1 MLTIN
6 FTVPERKRSATQGS
20 ESDNVS
26 RETARD
32 HHDHHDNE
40 EELERDDSAETAV
53 IQAAVVVAKPRAGD
67 SDSVLT
73 QKAQERLLGNPLTL
87 GRRSSSETSAPGLN
101 QVDRET
107 NAYLILQRLVVMPA

>member
-6 FTVPERKRSATQGS
+6 FTVPERKRSAAQGS

-32 HHDHHDNE
+32 HHDNE
-40 EELERDDSAETAV
+40 DEYELERDDSAETAV

-73 QKAQERLLGNPLTL
+73 QKAQERLLGNPTL
-87 GRRSSSETSAPGLN
+87 SRRSSSVTSAPGLN